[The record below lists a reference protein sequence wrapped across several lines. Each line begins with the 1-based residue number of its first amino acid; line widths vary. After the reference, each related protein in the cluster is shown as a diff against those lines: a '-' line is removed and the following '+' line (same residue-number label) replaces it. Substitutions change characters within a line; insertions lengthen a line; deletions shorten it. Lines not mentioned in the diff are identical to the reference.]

1 MIRGDESRRTP
12 ADARPRP
19 RNLRLGEDQTRFGW
33 FLRRRTAGGALVR
46 RYRRANARHVDRYDP
61 SNPDVA
67 FTGGAN
73 GRVYVWRDA
82 TCLTSFA
89 AHEGGVYSLSACA
102 AANVLLSAG
111 ADGRARRPG
120 GTRARVVR
128 APSRGHRQ
136 HCRTLQ
142 RRASSSRSSRAS
154 DGAGPPLGGRLVE
167 SGGRLS
173 TWFLWGRR
181 RRGLRRRGLDGS
193 LRDAAHDFDVSNRER
208 QKPRRRPQSLRRRG
222 RAGRRPPFN
231 LSRRRGASSRA
242 RPIRHD
248 GRRQFVNRLG
258 PLGETFI
265 NVTPER
271 WALRRVRRDGAVF
284 TSRRRGRRDPM
295 LRLDELGRNPNGRG
309 V

>member
-1 MIRGDESRRTP
+1 MIRGDESRRRRGRSAETAKSP
-12 ADARPRP
+12 SRR
-19 RNLRLGEDQTRFGW
+19 DQTRFGW
-33 FLRRRTAGGALVR
+33 FLRRRTAGGALKSDA
-46 RYRRANARHVDRYDP
+46 RRANARHVRRYDP

-120 GTRARVVR
+120 GTRARVVC

-136 HCRTLQ
+136 QCRTLQ
-142 RRASSSRSSRAS
+142 RRASSRSSRAS

-167 SGGRLS
+167 RGGRLS

-193 LRDAAHDFDVSNRER
+193 LRDAAHDRDVSNRER

-248 GRRQFVNRLG
+248 GRRQFFNRLG